1 MESKL
6 TGLRSEPKVGDGTGF
21 APTWPLYPCYTHFI
35 EGQVEVWRVEVP
47 TLTPALGHTL
57 PGQCVHQEF
66 TAHPSPEPG
75 DPRPSHLALF
85 LLELDLNAGQLGPQL
100 LVGHLHR
107 VHLHLG
113 LLALAPAFLRHASSQ
128 VETLRSCVHSHQPA
142 GTAPSSAV
150 LTSLAGLSSSSV

>member
-1 MESKL
+1 MESEV
-6 TGLRSEPKVGDGTGF
+6 TGLRSEPKVGGGTGF
-21 APTWPLYPCYTHFI
+21 TPSWPLYQCYTHLI
-35 EGQVEVWRVEVP
+35 EGQVEAQRGGMSNP
-47 TLTPALGHTL
+47 TPALGDTL
-57 PGQCVHQEF
+57 PGQSVHQEF

-75 DPRPSHLALF
+75 GPRPSHLALF

-113 LLALAPAFLRHASSQ
+113 LLALAPAFLRHASSR
-128 VETLRSCVHSHQPA
+128 VETLRSHVHSRQPA

>member
-1 MESKL
+1 MESKV

-85 LLELDLNAGQLGPQL
+85 LLQLDLDLSELGPQV
-100 LVGHLHR
+100 LVGSLQGGEDLR
-107 VHLHLG
+107 LVP
-113 LLALAPAFLRHASSQ
+113 LAPAACALLGHGEGGPRGSRASGPIACLWLLYIFS
-128 VETLRSCVHSHQPA
+128 
-142 GTAPSSAV
+142 
-150 LTSLAGLSSSSV
+150 LT